1 LRRLFLVSALLLAAT
16 IARADSQFGAGGLGV
31 ALSPTNARAWALGGI
46 AIGLDDS
53 LRLSLANPAAPAG
66 LRSVSMSAVYLAD
79 RRSASDA
86 RGEAFFTSSGIPLFE
101 FLIPFGSR
109 FGVGFGY
116 DVEGDLGTA
125 RTRIP
130 FLPDEAPVEPHARH
144 FERSGALFRVP
155 AALCFRLFEDLRV
168 GFRLDNYFLNIEETY
183 DLDFDDSSIRST
195 RERLRTGC
203 SGAGATAGILVPLH
217 ERLLVG
223 FVYSSG
229 ATLEGDRERIGASGS
244 VSTDP
249 VEIGVPER
257 MGGGFSVRVGEAWTA
272 GADVV
277 VSSWEEI
284 EDTVFALGGY
294 RDVVAYAIGVERAP
308 GRDDPALL
316 RLPIRVGFRVDPIA
330 YRSENGEEIS
340 RWIATIGSG
349 IPLGGGRGT
358 FDFGIEYGSIGD
370 KGSVG
375 LEESYLR
382 ILVGFTGQEPW
393 RRRKSYV
400 E

>member
-1 LRRLFLVSALLLAAT
+1 LFLVSALLLAAS

-31 ALSPTNARAWALGGI
+31 TLSPTHVRAWTLGGL
-46 AIGLDDS
+46 AIGLDDT
-53 LRLSLANPAAPAG
+53 LRLSLANPATPAG
-66 LRSVSMSAVYLAD
+66 LRRVSMSAVYLAD

-86 RGEAFFTSSGIPLFE
+86 SGEAFFTSSGIPLFE

-109 FGVGFGY
+109 FGLGFGY

-130 FLPDEAPVEPHARH
+130 LLPDEVPVVPYARH

-168 GFRLDNYFLNIEETY
+168 GLRLDNYFLNIEETY
-183 DLDFDDSSIRST
+183 DLDFNDSSIRST

-203 SGAGATAGILVPLH
+203 SGTGVTAGILVPLH
-217 ERLLVG
+217 ERLRVG
-223 FVYSSG
+223 FVYVSA
-229 ATLEGDRERIGASGS
+229 ATLNGDRERIGASGT
-244 VSTDP
+244 VRTDP
-249 VEIGVPER
+249 VEIGVPAR
-257 MGGGFSVRVGEAWTA
+257 IGAGFSVRLGGAWTA

-284 EDTVFALGGY
+284 ADTVFALGGY
-294 RDVVAYAIGVERAP
+294 RDVVSYAFGVERAP

-330 YRSENGEEIS
+330 YRSEDGEEIP
-340 RWIATIGSG
+340 RRIATIGSG

-358 FDFGIEYGSIGD
+358 FDFGLEYGRIGD
-370 KGSVG
+370 EGSIG

-382 ILVGFTGQEPW
+382 VLVGFTGQEPW